1 MNFKDIEKMV
11 LDSYQSYPKYNEIFP
26 GVPENYK
33 EIKTLRDLLE
43 INYKHVKV
51 DRQIRGNLINL
62 IKKGENPYKGIIGYD
77 DDVIPSINRG
87 ILAGHDLLLVGQI
100 GQAKTKLA
108 ESISKNLLSPIP
120 IIRESLTNDIP
131 TTIRAEEMIS
141 LLEDKE
147 ILHYSPRFTISKE
160 TEDNIRNNGLDTK
173 IEWIS
178 GSERY
183 RYLLATPDISVKDLV
198 GQIDA
203 IKIAKKGVE
212 IYNIESYSPGQLLQ
226 ARHGI
231 LCIDELPVLD
241 PRKQVSLL
249 SVLQEGKF
257 TTGSYPVYF
266 EPDLKIIATS
276 NPIDYTH
283 SGKII
288 EPLFDRLRSH
298 IETRYPTKIIDEMLI
313 AIQEIKLSDPT
324 NIILPIFILKTIVNI
339 TQIARTNSDI
349 NQDKGVSVRMS
360 VHSIEAIVSEAERV
374 RALIHNVKA
383 VPRFSD
389 IHSIQQTSK
398 FELSELDDN
407 NQNRIEIL
415 NKLIL
420 ETIKNISREYLQ
432 NIDRDE
438 IGLLKNEF
446 DKNKK
451 FIVSQ
456 KFLGNERNNSLNDY
470 ENQLKNF
477 PAFLKI
483 MNKIVEI
490 IENEKD
496 EFTKNMEYNRI
507 DINGLSFSNK
517 HDKEYRASIVELVL
531 EGLRNLDNPIVDRR
545 EKGIYETHK

>member
-1 MNFKDIEKMV
+1 MV
-11 LDSYQSYPKYNEIFP
+11 LNSYQSYPIYNEIFP

-51 DRQIRGNLINL
+51 DLQIRGNLIRF

-77 DDVIPSINRG
+77 DDIIPSINRG

-100 GQAKTKLA
+100 GQAKTKLSEA
-108 ESISKNLLSPIP
+108 ISKNLLSPIP

-147 ILHYSPRFTISKE
+147 IVHYSPRFTISKE

-183 RYLLATPDISVKDLV
+183 RYILATPDISVKDLV

-298 IETRYPTKIIDEMLI
+298 IETHYPTRIIDEMLI
-313 AIQEIKLSDPT
+313 TVQEIKLSDPK
-324 NIILPIFILKTIVNI
+324 NIILPIFILKAIVNI
-339 TQIARTNSDI
+339 TQLARTNSDI

-360 VHSIEAIVSEAERV
+360 VHSIEAIISEAERV

-389 IHSIQQTSK
+389 INSIQQTSK
-398 FELSELDDN
+398 FELSELDDT

-420 ETIKNISREYLQ
+420 ESIKNISREYIQ
-432 NIDRDE
+432 NINRDE

-456 KFLGNERNNSLNDY
+456 KLLGNEKSNSLNDY

-477 PAFLKI
+477 PTFLKI
-483 MNKIVEI
+483 MNKMVEVM
-490 IENEKD
+490 ENEKD
-496 EFTKNMEYNRI
+496 EFIKNMEYNRI

-517 HDKEYRASIVELVL
+517 QDKEYRASIVELVL

-545 EKGIYETHK
+545 EKGIYEFTYE

>member
-1 MNFKDIEKMV
+1 MV

-517 HDKEYRASIVELVL
+517 HDKEYRASIVELVR

-545 EKGIYETHK
+545 EKGIYETRK

>member
-1 MNFKDIEKMV
+1 MV

-477 PAFLKI
+477 PTFLKI